1 MKFGRLLELK
11 AIVEWREH
19 YLSYKK
25 LKRITKQLK
34 LDEDSEIAPDSPPK
48 SSPTQLESAVPMLSP
63 RASTLCSME
72 DTFNNL
78 LEEDL
83 HRINSHVKSQR
94 RTIEK
99 RMVLLAQQ
107 KAMSVIKVTPNSMSY
122 NKTKSAI
129 DDDVLSSAYCDCARL
144 RSYVQL
150 NHEGIRK
157 IVKKLDKHAGG
168 EPRQPSMIARL
179 AQEPFYVSMHELDE
193 WVAELERL
201 CGHPEAVRRL
211 RVTAKRSCSPEAA
224 ITVTPRWGAMGLSA
238 AVSLVLTLVYPL
250 IDAEEEQHVHERRC
264 ASVLVGIIMLWLTEA
279 LPYFVTAMLVP
290 VLVVVGRVIPEAAD
304 SSNGTLPRGTMPANG
319 AAKLLL
325 SAMFGS
331 PIILLVLSGLVAAA
345 VVSRC
350 QLELRLAGALRRRLG
365 RYPQAFLQVIMQ
377 LGLATSMCIS
387 NVTAPI
393 LLLAV
398 ITPLL
403 RELPTGS
410 RYGKALTLGLAFSCN
425 LGGMLTPIAS
435 PQNAVALQALSNVG
449 AKIGFGTWLAAAL
462 PIAELGLLLV
472 HGLLLLLLR
481 PLDCVELPLIYVDE
495 KHRLTWRHTALLVCV
510 LATTLLWA
518 TLSFE
523 PLHATFGDPAIVGL
537 AFVAIAFGSGFLTKE
552 DFNGL
557 AWHLLALI
565 GGGNALG
572 LAVSK
577 SGLLTLASSSLLR
590 AQHAIGGGVWLLTLE
605 LLSAMLVLTSFVS
618 HTVAAIVTMPLIAS
632 IGASAGAP
640 AQIVF
645 CCALTCSAAMALPM
659 SSFPNV
665 NSLLAEDDYGRAYLS
680 ATDFVKIGLPA
691 SVLVS
696 ALAATLA
703 FWLIGMLL

>member
-398 ITPLL
+398 ITPVPTLPPEATSPPPVGPSPTRPKPATSPPSYCPAHPGFVPHCGQLL

-481 PLDCVELPLIYVDE
+481 A
-495 KHRLTWRHTALLVCV
+495 RTA
-510 LATTLLWA
+510 ART
-518 TLSFE
+518 
-523 PLHATFGDPAIVGL
+523 H
-537 AFVAIAFGSGFLTKE
+537 
-552 DFNGL
+552 
-557 AWHLLALI
+557 H
-565 GGGNALG
+565 
-572 LAVSK
+572 
-577 SGLLTLASSSLLR
+577 
-590 AQHAIGGGVWLLTLE
+590 
-605 LLSAMLVLTSFVS
+605 
-618 HTVAAIVTMPLIAS
+618 
-632 IGASAGAP
+632 
-640 AQIVF
+640 
-645 CCALTCSAAMALPM
+645 
-659 SSFPNV
+659 
-665 NSLLAEDDYGRAYLS
+665 
-680 ATDFVKIGLPA
+680 
-691 SVLVS
+691 
-696 ALAATLA
+696 
-703 FWLIGMLL
+703 